1 MNDQGNKTKIRV
13 IIAEDQEDIRMALQ
27 AYVSF
32 DPQLECL
39 NVFSDGLSAWDWI
52 SKTNQ
57 VVDVA
62 LLDIDMP
69 GLNGIELVEK
79 IKDQFPKT
87 QCLMCTIY
95 EDSDRIFKALEA
107 GANGY
112 LLKKSSAPQILE
124 AVREI
129 YNGGAPMS
137 SEIARRVVQS
147 FNARNSN
154 QNQEIQTLS
163 PREMEIVKQL
173 EKGFLYK
180 EIASTLNIS
189 VETVRRHVHNIYE
202 KLHVSNR
209 TEALNKLAGKF

>member
-52 SKTNQ
+52 SKTNE

-154 QNQEIQTLS
+154 QNQEIQPLS

>member
-1 MNDQGNKTKIRV
+1 MNDKGNNTKIRV

-52 SKTNQ
+52 SNTHE

-69 GLNGIELVEK
+69 RLNGIELVEK
-79 IKDQFPKT
+79 IKGQFPKT

-107 GANGY
+107 GASGY

-129 YNGGAPMS
+129 FYGGAPMS

-180 EIASTLNIS
+180 EIASTLYIS

>member
-52 SKTNQ
+52 SKTNE

-95 EDSDRIFKALEA
+95 EDSDIIFNALEA

-209 TEALNKLAGKF
+209 TEALNKLAGKI